1 MAGRGGEAVQDAA
14 REIVLE
20 KFEFVGDLGAKGD
33 ACAAER
39 HLKKADQH
47 GEDDVDRQSLGESY
61 VCAVLVH
68 HVLVH
73 GCASAWVWSL
83 GILCNTV

>member
-1 MAGRGGEAVQDAA
+1 
-14 REIVLE
+14 
-20 KFEFVGDLGAKGD
+20 
-33 ACAAER
+33 
-39 HLKKADQH
+39 
-47 GEDDVDRQSLGESY
+47 
-61 VCAVLVH
+61 VLVH